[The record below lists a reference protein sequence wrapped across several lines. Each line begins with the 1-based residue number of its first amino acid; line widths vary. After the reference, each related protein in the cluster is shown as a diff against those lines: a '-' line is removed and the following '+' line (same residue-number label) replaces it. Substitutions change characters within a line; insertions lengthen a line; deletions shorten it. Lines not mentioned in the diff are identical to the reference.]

1 MDDMKKAAYILAKEL
16 LETGESDY
24 VCLALRYALEEILGG
39 GVPFLEI
46 PEMFPEFVSL
56 FDGFCWG
63 PAGYGSV
70 KSAASSIWWLKNW
83 KEPRVRIIDMIMS
96 QE

>member
-1 MDDMKKAAYILAKEL
+1 MDDMKKAAYILAREL
-16 LETGESDY
+16 LETGESSFA
-24 VCLALRYALEEILGG
+24 CLALQDALSEILGEV
-39 GVPFLEI
+39 VPFPEI

>member
-24 VCLALRYALEEILGG
+24 VCLALQDALSEILGEV
-39 GVPFLEI
+39 VPFPEI

-56 FDGFCWG
+56 FDGFCWTQ
-63 PAGYGSV
+63 AGNKSEKDSHGSV
-70 KSAASSIWWLKNW
+70 WWQKGW
-83 KEPRVRIIDMIMS
+83 KKPRLRIIDMIMS

>member
-1 MDDMKKAAYILAKEL
+1 MDDMKKAAYILAREL

-24 VCLALRYALEEILGG
+24 VCLALRDALEEILGEV
-39 GVPFLEI
+39 VPFPEI

-56 FDGFCWG
+56 FDGSYWNS
-63 PAGYGSV
+63 YGERHNKNFPNNV
-70 KSAASSIWWLKNW
+70 WWQKGW
-83 KEPRVRIIDMIMS
+83 KKPRLRIIDMIMS